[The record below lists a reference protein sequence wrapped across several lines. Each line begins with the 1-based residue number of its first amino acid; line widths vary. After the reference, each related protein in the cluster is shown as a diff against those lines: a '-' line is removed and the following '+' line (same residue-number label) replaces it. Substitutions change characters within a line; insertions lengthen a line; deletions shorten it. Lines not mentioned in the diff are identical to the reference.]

1 MAVPFPPNIPAPSS
15 RSYSP
20 GEYPQVEFEA
30 QNGVKTV
37 IRYGKNRINS
47 SLSLAFNNISDD
59 LAGHIIANYVEVM
72 SVYDTVDFENS
83 KAMEGIEDTQAGSGE
98 ALRRY
103 MKESAN
109 ISPLKWRYDG
119 PPMVTSVYPGRSNV
133 ECKFVACLDSP

>member
-20 GEYPQVEFEA
+20 GEYPQREFQA

-37 IRYGKNRINS
+37 IRYGKHRYDS
-47 SLSLAFNNISDD
+47 TLTLSFNNISDD
-59 LAGHIIANYVEVM
+59 VAGHIIFNYVTVM

-83 KAMEGIEDTQAGSGE
+83 KAMEGIEDTQAGSGF

-103 MKESAN
+103 MKESAD

-119 PPMVTSVYPGRSNV
+119 PPTVTSVYPGRSNV

>member
-1 MAVPFPPNIPAPSS
+1 MAKFPDDLPAPSA

-30 QNGVKTV
+30 NNGVKTV

-47 SLSLAFNNISDD
+47 SLTLSYNNLSDD
-59 LAGHIIANYVEVM
+59 LAGHIVDNYVDVM
-72 SVYDTVDFENS
+72 SVYDYVDFEDS
-83 KAMEGIEDTQAGSGE
+83 KAMDGIEDTMDGSGF

-119 PPMVTSVYPGRSNV
+119 PPIVTSVVPGRSNV